1 MGSVVL
7 DAVNSFFGHHA
18 SPSHPQHDVFREAQA
33 PRTHHL
39 PSPQPRRSRTP
50 SRSDSHMSESAQR
63 APSSS
68 AAPAPSASRATPQA
82 QEQHA
87 PASDAATGRESE
99 TVSAQPPSPPLAARP
114 APPASESHIG
124 SGTPTPSVIETRS
137 SRPRK
142 IKVRDLE
149 HIQSFASEDMGSF
162 SEIRSRSRS
171 RSRGAEDDSPQ
182 YEISEMKVE
191 HIIEMVAGLLTKI
204 TTTNDRQH
212 EHLHRQPPS
221 VDASSHLN
229 PQTTSVLAFHGKN
242 VPSITILSYLSR
254 INKYCPTSYE
264 VFLSLLV
271 YFDRM
276 TERVNAGPIQ
286 SLREAE
292 MSLKRH
298 SSSNESIGS
307 PDAMAGVTAT
317 IPSGTQ
323 QITPPHSG
331 GLEREK
337 AAARGIPG
345 TPHSKPSQPD
355 SPSISPAENDVF
367 NMSHFFVVD
376 SFNIH
381 RLVIA
386 GVTCASKFFS
396 DIFYTNS
403 RYAKVCVN
411 NAYNI
416 PKFYVLIGSLQVG
429 GLPLP
434 ELNHL
439 ELQFLLLNDFR
450 LSVPVEE
457 IEAYGTML
465 VEFYAREV
473 VAQKQAT
480 EAMHARSL
488 SESSSDSSATV
499 VAG

>member
-7 DAVNSFFGHHA
+7 DSVSNFFDRTVSDR
-18 SPSHPQHDVFREAQA
+18 SPYQSPPSPRSQSTSKQHYQHRPQHTS
-33 PRTHHL
+33 PRQD
-39 PSPQPRRSRTP
+39 QPKRS
-50 SRSDSHMSESAQR
+50 
-63 APSSS
+63 
-68 AAPAPSASRATPQA
+68 PAPSMSQRVLSGGDASFTSATVDRTSSITSPSQSNRQNGPPEPQL
-82 QEQHA
+82 
-87 PASDAATGRESE
+87 
-99 TVSAQPPSPPLAARP
+99 QPSSVPSSPPTTEP
-114 APPASESHIG
+114 VS
-124 SGTPTPSVIETRS
+124 PTR
-137 SRPRK
+137 RQQPRK
-142 IKVRDLE
+142 IKVRDLQ
-149 HIQSFASEDMGSF
+149 HIQSFATENMGAF
-162 SEIRSRSRS
+162 SEIRNRSRS
-171 RSRGAEDDSPQ
+171 RSRGTYDDGPQ

-204 TTTNDRQH
+204 TTTNDQQH

-221 VDASSHLN
+221 IDSASAMSA
-229 PQTTSVLAFHGKN
+229 QTSSVLAFHGKN

-286 SLREAE
+286 GMREATQQAYARNRD
-292 MSLKRH
+292 SG
-298 SSSNESIGS
+298 SSSSSSSLSSDKMEDVINTNMEQETQ
-307 PDAMAGVTAT
+307 TAT
-317 IPSGTQ
+317 PPASG
-323 QITPPHSG
+323 SM
-331 GLEREK
+331 EK
-337 AAARGIPG
+337 AIEENIPG
-345 TPHSKPSQPD
+345 TPHSKPQQSSEPFE
-355 SPSISPAENDVF
+355 SPSIPDQPSPTNPYSL
-367 NMSHFFVVD
+367 SHFFVVD

-403 RYAKVCVN
+403 RYAKV
-411 NAYNI
+411 
-416 PKFYVLIGSLQVG
+416 G

-450 LSVPVEE
+450 LAIPVEE

-473 VAQKQAT
+473 VAQERAAQA
-480 EAMHARSL
+480 MQDRSL
-488 SESSSDSSATV
+488 SESSAESTV
-499 VAG
+499 TVRAAAG

>member
-1 MGSVVL
+1 MGAVVL
-7 DAVNSFFGHHA
+7 DAVNSLFG
-18 SPSHPQHDVFREAQA
+18 QHEA
-33 PRTHHL
+33 PRAHQS
-39 PSPQPRRSRTP
+39 SPPQNRSRTL
-50 SRSDSHMSESAQR
+50 SRPKAHMSESEQR

-68 AAPAPSASRATPQA
+68 ADIPRTHDATA
-82 QEQHA
+82 R
-87 PASDAATGRESE
+87 GRDEIP
-99 TVSAQPPSPPLAARP
+99 TTAQPPSPALAARP
-114 APPASESHIG
+114 VPPTNETPARD
-124 SGTPTPSVIETRS
+124 GTPVPSVVEGRS

-149 HIQSFASEDMGSF
+149 HIQSFANEDVGSF

-171 RSRGAEDDSPQ
+171 RSRGAEEEGPQ

-221 VDASSHLN
+221 VDTPTHLN

-286 SLREAE
+286 SLREANE
-292 MSLKRH
+292 LSVRKEST
-298 SSSNESIGS
+298 SSDSIE
-307 PDAMAGVTAT
+307 PEAMVGVTAT
-317 IPSGTQ
+317 TPSGTQ

-345 TPHSKPSQPD
+345 TPHSRPSEPD
-355 SPSISPAENDVF
+355 SPSMSPSNMDAF
-367 NMSHFFVVD
+367 NLSHFFVVD

-403 RYAKVCVN
+403 RYAK
-411 NAYNI
+411 
-416 PKFYVLIGSLQVG
+416 VG

-473 VAQKQAT
+473 VAQKQAS

-488 SESSSDSSATV
+488 SESSSESTNTV
-499 VAG
+499 IAG

>member
-7 DAVNSFFGHHA
+7 DAVNSFFGHPHTNAHA
-18 SPSHPQHDVFREAQA
+18 SPGHSQLPSYREA
-33 PRTHHL
+33 PRTAST
-39 PSPQPRRSRTP
+39 PKSAQTAKRSR
-50 SRSDSHMSESAQR
+50 SRSTSSGEERAERMTEPAQR
-63 APSSS
+63 ATRSS
-68 AAPAPSASRATPQA
+68 AAQSSQDAQPDNARSQSQASSRANVA
-82 QEQHA
+82 E
-87 PASDAATGRESE
+87 
-99 TVSAQPPSPPLAARP
+99 PPSPSLAANTGVP
-114 APPASESHIG
+114 AEAEQSQMGGSTASV
-124 SGTPTPSVIETRS
+124 PSTAGNRS

-142 IKVRDLE
+142 IKVRDLQ
-149 HIQSFASEDMGSF
+149 HIRSFASENMADF

-171 RSRGAEDDSPQ
+171 RSRATEDNGTQ

-191 HIIEMVAGLLTKI
+191 DIIEMVAGLLTKI

-212 EHLHRQPPS
+212 EHLHRAPPS
-221 VDASSHLN
+221 ISEASHLN
-229 PQTTSVLAFHGKN
+229 QQTTSVLAFHGKN

-276 TERVNAGPIQ
+276 TERVNAGPMQ
-286 SLREAE
+286 TLREANKQAVE
-292 MSLKRH
+292 ANAQSSRT
-298 SSSNESIGS
+298 SSSGS
-307 PDAMAGVTAT
+307 LNSDEMEGITAT
-317 IPSGTQ
+317 TPSGTQ
-323 QITPPHSG
+323 QATPPYSG
-331 GLEREK
+331 GMEKPLE
-337 AAARGIPG
+337 RGIPG
-345 TPHSKPSQPD
+345 TPHSRPNQPEAD
-355 SPSISPAENDVF
+355 SPSIPAELSTTAGIDPYNL
-367 NMSHFFVVD
+367 SHFFVVD

-403 RYAKVCVN
+403 RYAKV
-411 NAYNI
+411 
-416 PKFYVLIGSLQVG
+416 G

-450 LSVPVEE
+450 LSIPVEE

-473 VAQKQAT
+473 VAQQKAA
-480 EAMHARSL
+480 EAAASMNERSL
-488 SESSSDSSATV
+488 SESSTESAATV
-499 VAG
+499 RAVG

>member
-1 MGSVVL
+1 MGSVLL
-7 DAVNSFFGHHA
+7 DAGNSLFCHQRDAFTRDH
-18 SPSHPQHDVFREAQA
+18 Q
-33 PRTHHL
+33 
-39 PSPQPRRSRTP
+39 PSPKRSRTP
-50 SRSDSHMSESAQR
+50 SRSKAHMSEPEQR
-63 APSSS
+63 ASSSS
-68 AAPAPSASRATPQA
+68 AAQYTTASVRDNEPT
-82 QEQHA
+82 
-87 PASDAATGRESE
+87 T
-99 TVSAQPPSPPLAARP
+99 AQPPSPSLAARP
-114 APPASESHIG
+114 VPPPSD
-124 SGTPTPSVIETRS
+124 TPARDSTPVPSVVEDRS

-149 HIQSFASEDMGSF
+149 HIQSFANEDMGSF

-171 RSRGAEDDSPQ
+171 RSRGAEEEGPQ

-286 SLREAE
+286 SLREANE
-292 MSLKRH
+292 LSVSKQSA
-298 SSSNESIGS
+298 SSDSIGA
-307 PDAMAGVTAT
+307 DAMVGVTAT
-317 IPSGTQ
+317 TPTGTQ

-345 TPHSKPSQPD
+345 TPHSRPSEPD
-355 SPSISPAENDVF
+355 SPSLSPSNMDAF

-403 RYAKVCVN
+403 RYAKVG
-411 NAYNI
+411 ASI
-416 PKFYVLIGSLQVG
+416 L
-429 GLPLP
+429 
-434 ELNHL
+434 
-439 ELQFLLLNDFR
+439 
-450 LSVPVEE
+450 
-457 IEAYGTML
+457 
-465 VEFYAREV
+465 
-473 VAQKQAT
+473 
-480 EAMHARSL
+480 
-488 SESSSDSSATV
+488 
-499 VAG
+499 

>member
-18 SPSHPQHDVFREAQA
+18 SPNHPQHDVFREQQA
-33 PRTHHL
+33 PRTYQ
-39 PSPQPRRSRTP
+39 PSPQPQTP
-50 SRSDSHMSESAQR
+50 LRAEAHMSGPTQR
-63 APSSS
+63 ASSSS
-68 AAPAPSASRATPQA
+68 AVATPSLFQDSPRK
-82 QEQHA
+82 QHA
-87 PASDAATGRESE
+87 PAADRHGEPT
-99 TVSAQPPSPPLAARP
+99 AARP
-114 APPASESHIG
+114 QPPPGEIHVRD
-124 SGTPTPSVIETRS
+124 GTPTPSAFEGRS

-171 RSRGAEDDSPQ
+171 RSRGAEDNGPQ

-221 VDASSHLN
+221 VDATSHLN
-229 PQTTSVLAFHGKN
+229 QQTTSVLAFHGKN

-286 SLREAE
+286 SLRAANEL
-292 MSLKRH
+292 SVKKH
-298 SSSNESIGS
+298 SASSDSIGS
-307 PDAMAGVTAT
+307 SDAMVGVTVT
-317 IPSGTQ
+317 TPSSTQ

-331 GLEREK
+331 GLERDK
-337 AAARGIPG
+337 VAVRGIPG

-355 SPSISPAENDVF
+355 SPSISPTEIDAF

-403 RYAKVCVN
+403 RYAKVCT
-411 NAYNI
+411 AYE
-416 PKFYVLIGSLQVG
+416 PSSYDCQLMYSLQVG

-480 EAMHARSL
+480 ETMHARSL
-488 SESSSDSSATV
+488 SESSTDSAATV

>member
-7 DAVNSFFGHHA
+7 DAVNSFFGH
-18 SPSHPQHDVFREAQA
+18 SPSHPHDWEA
-33 PRTHHL
+33 PRAHD
-39 PSPQPRRSRTP
+39 PSPKPPKRSRAPSQNERPMSQRTSSSSATRTVQRERAPSYNARTP
-50 SRSDSHMSESAQR
+50 SRTSQR
-63 APSSS
+63 NE
-68 AAPAPSASRATPQA
+68 
-82 QEQHA
+82 QE
-87 PASDAATGRESE
+87 
-99 TVSAQPPSPPLAARP
+99 PPEPPLAARS
-114 APPASESHIG
+114 APPSEALQATAQPN
-124 SGTPTPSVIETRS
+124 GTPVPGPADTRS
-137 SRPRK
+137 ARPQK

-149 HIQSFASEDMGSF
+149 HIQSFASEDMGAF

-171 RSRGAEDDSPQ
+171 RSRGDDSPQ

-204 TTTNDRQH
+204 TTTNDQQH
-212 EHLHRQPPS
+212 EHLHRQPPPIENTG
-221 VDASSHLN
+221 HLD
-229 PQTTSVLAFHGKN
+229 PQTNSVLAFHGKN

-276 TERVNAGPIQ
+276 TEKVNAGPMAE
-286 SLREAE
+286 LREANQQAHE
-292 MSLKRH
+292 RNSAG
-298 SSSNESIGS
+298 SSSESLASDKMEGVMTAS
-307 PDAMAGVTAT
+307 TPDGAQTAT
-317 IPSGTQ
+317 PPESG
-323 QITPPHSG
+323 SM
-331 GLEREK
+331 EK
-337 AAARGIPG
+337 AVERGVPG
-345 TPHSKPSQPD
+345 TPHSRPREPE
-355 SPSISPAENDVF
+355 SPSIQEQPVLDTLNL
-367 NMSHFFVVD
+367 SHFFVVD

-403 RYAKVCVN
+403 RYAKVSLTN
-411 NAYNI
+411 LNSELAANI
-416 PKFYVLIGSLQVG
+416 SQVG

-473 VAQKQAT
+473 VAQQKAA
-480 EAMHARSL
+480 EAMQTRSL
-488 SESSSDSSATV
+488 SESSTESTATV
-499 VAG
+499 RAAG